1 MPSAAIIPV
10 GEAEQQ
16 EEAQPQPQPQ
26 QQQAHQQ
33 ARPASAAALK
43 TALKQRWQW
52 AASSRRPQRQTLQG
66 APRGSDL
73 DGDAQDGAPRG
84 SDLDGDAQDG
94 APRGSDLE
102 ESAQDGASRG
112 SDLEGSAAM
121 WPFLS
126 SGAAIERVPVIGYLP
141 SPRHDDASGGFVLV
155 LGDSSCLDDAAQ
167 DGAMR
172 SAIGAQDGATRS
184 AIGAGAAAK
193 AKADVAEAAECRFVL
208 TEVLR
213 AALRLD
219 DSSSSSSSA
228 AATATATAST
238 SSSPATA
245 TASVRRATIL
255 GRASALASAV
265 VGTRALPM
273 MFRHA
278 ERLTHAFADRAL
290 SSGGA
295 ADAGA
300 PSLTAAQLGA
310 FHSQSRVWALQRA
323 CVVTG
328 LECTLPLVPP
338 PVWTHADAPV
348 TAPEQLAS
356 LGGVV
361 VTWVVTWR
369 GQPPSSAST
378 GQLLA
383 LGMALGLGASALLA
397 VRGRR
402 RLRTRRRAAGMEAR
416 SV

>member
-1 MPSAAIIPV
+1 MPLAAIIPV

-16 EEAQPQPQPQ
+16 EEAQPQQQPQ
-26 QQQAHQQ
+26 AQQQ

-52 AASSRRPQRQTLQG
+52 AASSRRPQRKTLQG

-73 DGDAQDGAPRG
+73 DGDAQDGAP
-84 SDLDGDAQDG
+84 
-94 APRGSDLE
+94 
-102 ESAQDGASRG
+102 RG

-141 SPRHDDASGGFVLV
+141 SPRHDDASGGFVHIHTASGFVLV
-155 LGDSSCLDDAAQ
+155 LGDSSCLDDDAQ
-167 DGAMR
+167 DGATR

-184 AIGAGAAAK
+184 AIGAGAGAAAK
-193 AKADVAEAAECRFVL
+193 ANAVVAEAAECRFVL

-219 DSSSSSSSA
+219 DSSSSSSAA

-245 TASVRRATIL
+245 TASTRRATIL

-265 VGTRALPM
+265 VGTRALPKV
-273 MFRHA
+273 FRHA

>member
-1 MPSAAIIPV
+1 VPSAAIIPV

-16 EEAQPQPQPQ
+16 QEAPPQQQPQ

-84 SDLDGDAQDG
+84 SDLDENAQYG
-94 APRGSDLE
+94 AP
-102 ESAQDGASRG
+102 RG

-126 SGAAIERVPVIGYLP
+126 SGAALERVPVIGYLP
-141 SPRHDDASGGFVLV
+141 SPRHDDASGGFVHIHTASGGFVLV
-155 LGDSSCLDDAAQ
+155 LGDSSCLDD
-167 DGAMR
+167 D
-172 SAIGAQDGATRS
+172 AQDGATRS
-184 AIGAGAAAK
+184 AIGAGAGAAAK
-193 AKADVAEAAECRFVL
+193 AKAVVAEAAECRFVL

-228 AATATATAST
+228 AAAAAATATATAST
-238 SSSPATA
+238 SSSPAPA
-245 TASVRRATIL
+245 TASTRRATIL
-255 GRASALASAV
+255 GRASALSSAV
-265 VGTRALPM
+265 VGTRALPLV
-273 MFRHA
+273 FRHA

-361 VTWVVTWR
+361 ATWVVTWR

>member
-1 MPSAAIIPV
+1 V
-10 GEAEQQ
+10 
-16 EEAQPQPQPQ
+16 
-26 QQQAHQQ
+26 
-33 ARPASAAALK
+33 
-43 TALKQRWQW
+43 
-52 AASSRRPQRQTLQG
+52 
-66 APRGSDL
+66 
-73 DGDAQDGAPRG
+73 
-84 SDLDGDAQDG
+84 
-94 APRGSDLE
+94 
-102 ESAQDGASRG
+102 
-112 SDLEGSAAM
+112 
-121 WPFLS
+121 
-126 SGAAIERVPVIGYLP
+126 
-141 SPRHDDASGGFVLV
+141 
-155 LGDSSCLDDAAQ
+155 
-167 DGAMR
+167 
-172 SAIGAQDGATRS
+172 
-184 AIGAGAAAK
+184 
-193 AKADVAEAAECRFVL
+193 
-208 TEVLR
+208 
-213 AALRLD
+213 
-219 DSSSSSSSA
+219 
-228 AATATATAST
+228 
-238 SSSPATA
+238 
-245 TASVRRATIL
+245 
-255 GRASALASAV
+255 
-265 VGTRALPM
+265 
-273 MFRHA
+273 FRHA

>member
-1 MPSAAIIPV
+1 
-10 GEAEQQ
+10 
-16 EEAQPQPQPQ
+16 
-26 QQQAHQQ
+26 
-33 ARPASAAALK
+33 
-43 TALKQRWQW
+43 
-52 AASSRRPQRQTLQG
+52 LQG

-84 SDLDGDAQDG
+84 SDLD
-94 APRGSDLE
+94 
-102 ESAQDGASRG
+102 ESAQDGAPRG

-141 SPRHDDASGGFVLV
+141 SPRHDDASGGFVHIHTASGGFILV
-155 LGDSSCLDDAAQ
+155 LGDSSCLDD
-167 DGAMR
+167 D
-172 SAIGAQDGATRS
+172 AQDGATRS
-184 AIGAGAAAK
+184 AIGAGAGAAAK
-193 AKADVAEAAECRFVL
+193 AKAVVAEAAECRFVL

-219 DSSSSSSSA
+219 DSSSSSAAA

-245 TASVRRATIL
+245 TASTRRATIL

-265 VGTRALPM
+265 AGTRALPLV
-273 MFRHA
+273 FRHA

-348 TAPEQLAS
+348 TAPWTHADAPVTAPEQLAS
-356 LGGVV
+356 HGGVV

>member
-1 MPSAAIIPV
+1 VPSAAIIPV

-16 EEAQPQPQPQ
+16 EEAQPQQQPQ
-26 QQQAHQQ
+26 AQQQ

-84 SDLDGDAQDG
+84 SDL
-94 APRGSDLE
+94 
-102 ESAQDGASRG
+102 
-112 SDLEGSAAM
+112 EGSAAM

-141 SPRHDDASGGFVLV
+141 SPRHDDASGGFVHIHTASGGFVLV
-155 LGDSSCLDDAAQ
+155 LGDSSCLDD
-167 DGAMR
+167 D
-172 SAIGAQDGATRS
+172 AQDGATSS
-184 AIGAGAAAK
+184 AIGAGAGAAAK
-193 AKADVAEAAECRFVL
+193 AKVVVAEAAECRFVL

-219 DSSSSSSSA
+219 DSSSSSAAA

-245 TASVRRATIL
+245 TASTRRATIL

-265 VGTRALPM
+265 AGTRALPLV
-273 MFRHA
+273 FRHA

-338 PVWTHADAPV
+338 PVWTHADAPA

>member
-1 MPSAAIIPV
+1 LAAIIPV

-16 EEAQPQPQPQ
+16 EEAQPQQ
-26 QQQAHQQ
+26 QQQAQQQ

-84 SDLDGDAQDG
+84 SDLD
-94 APRGSDLE
+94 
-102 ESAQDGASRG
+102 ESAQDGAPRG

-141 SPRHDDASGGFVLV
+141 SPRRDDASGGFVLV
-155 LGDSSCLDDAAQ
+155 LGDSSCLDDDAQ
-167 DGAMR
+167 HGATS
-172 SAIGAQDGATRS
+172 SAIGA
-184 AIGAGAAAK
+184 GAGAAAK
-193 AKADVAEAAECRFVL
+193 AKAVVAEAAECRFVL

-219 DSSSSSSSA
+219 DSSSSSSSSSA

-245 TASVRRATIL
+245 TASTRRATIL

-265 VGTRALPM
+265 VGTRALPLV
-273 MFRHA
+273 FRHA

>member
-1 MPSAAIIPV
+1 
-10 GEAEQQ
+10 
-16 EEAQPQPQPQ
+16 
-26 QQQAHQQ
+26 
-33 ARPASAAALK
+33 
-43 TALKQRWQW
+43 
-52 AASSRRPQRQTLQG
+52 
-66 APRGSDL
+66 
-73 DGDAQDGAPRG
+73 
-84 SDLDGDAQDG
+84 
-94 APRGSDLE
+94 
-102 ESAQDGASRG
+102 
-112 SDLEGSAAM
+112 M

-141 SPRHDDASGGFVLV
+141 SPRRDDASGGFVHIHTASGFILV
-155 LGDSSCLDDAAQ
+155 LGDSSCLDDDAQ
-167 DGAMR
+167 DGATR

-184 AIGAGAAAK
+184 AIGAGAGAAAK
-193 AKADVAEAAECRFVL
+193 AKAVVAEAAECRFVL

-219 DSSSSSSSA
+219 DSSSSSAAA

-245 TASVRRATIL
+245 TASTRRATIL
-255 GRASALASAV
+255 GRASDSASALASAV
-265 VGTRALPM
+265 VGTRALPNV
-273 MFRHA
+273 FRHA

>member
-1 MPSAAIIPV
+1 M
-10 GEAEQQ
+10 Q
-16 EEAQPQPQPQ
+16 
-26 QQQAHQQ
+26 
-33 ARPASAAALK
+33 
-43 TALKQRWQW
+43 
-52 AASSRRPQRQTLQG
+52 
-66 APRGSDL
+66 
-73 DGDAQDGAPRG
+73 
-84 SDLDGDAQDG
+84 G

-102 ESAQDGASRG
+102 ESAQYSAPSGSDLEGGAQYSALRG
-112 SDLEGSAAM
+112 SDLEGSAAT

-126 SGAAIERVPVIGYLP
+126 SGAALERVPVIGYLP
-141 SPRHDDASGGFVLV
+141 LPRHDDASGGFVLV
-155 LGDSSCLDDAAQ
+155 LGDSSCLDDGAQ
-167 DGAMR
+167 DGATR

-184 AIGAGAAAK
+184 AIGEGAAAK
-193 AKADVAEAAECRFVL
+193 AKAKAEAAECRFVV

-219 DSSSSSSSA
+219 DSSSAAAA
-228 AATATATAST
+228 AATATATTST

-245 TASVRRATIL
+245 TASTRRKSDA
-255 GRASALASAV
+255 ASALVSAV
-265 VGTRALPM
+265 VGTRALPAV
-273 MFRHA
+273 FRHA

-290 SSGGA
+290 SIGGV

-300 PSLTAAQLGA
+300 PSLSAAQLGA

-356 LGGVV
+356 HGGAV

-369 GQPPSSAST
+369 GQRPSSAST

-383 LGMALGLGASALLA
+383 LGMALVLGASALLAQA

>member
-1 MPSAAIIPV
+1 MPLAAIIPV

-16 EEAQPQPQPQ
+16 QEAPPQQQPQ

-33 ARPASAAALK
+33 ARPASAAVLK

-73 DGDAQDGAPRG
+73 DGDAQYGAP
-84 SDLDGDAQDG
+84 
-94 APRGSDLE
+94 
-102 ESAQDGASRG
+102 RG

-126 SGAAIERVPVIGYLP
+126 SGAALERVPVIGYLP
-141 SPRHDDASGGFVLV
+141 SPRHDDASGGFVHIHTASGGFVLV
-155 LGDSSCLDDAAQ
+155 LGDSSCLDD
-167 DGAMR
+167 D
-172 SAIGAQDGATRS
+172 AQDGATRS
-184 AIGAGAAAK
+184 AIGAGAGAAAK
-193 AKADVAEAAECRFVL
+193 AKAVVAEAAECRFVL

-219 DSSSSSSSA
+219 DSSSSSSAA

-238 SSSPATA
+238 SSSPAPA
-245 TASVRRATIL
+245 TASTRRATIL

-265 VGTRALPM
+265 AGTRALPLV
-273 MFRHA
+273 FRHA

-361 VTWVVTWR
+361 ATWVVTWR

-402 RLRTRRRAAGMEAR
+402 RLRTRRRAAGTEAR

>member
-84 SDLDGDAQDG
+84 SDLD
-94 APRGSDLE
+94 
-102 ESAQDGASRG
+102 ESAQDGAPRG

-141 SPRHDDASGGFVLV
+141 SPRHDDASGGFVHIHTASGFILV
-155 LGDSSCLDDAAQ
+155 LGDSSCLDDDAQ
-167 DGAMR
+167 DGATR

-184 AIGAGAAAK
+184 AIGAGAKAK
-193 AKADVAEAAECRFVL
+193 AKAVMAEAAECRFVL

-219 DSSSSSSSA
+219 DSSSSSSAAA

-245 TASVRRATIL
+245 TASTRRATIL

-265 VGTRALPM
+265 AGTRALPLV
-273 MFRHA
+273 FRHA

-356 LGGVV
+356 HGGVE

-397 VRGRR
+397 IRGRR

>member
-1 MPSAAIIPV
+1 
-10 GEAEQQ
+10 
-16 EEAQPQPQPQ
+16 
-26 QQQAHQQ
+26 
-33 ARPASAAALK
+33 
-43 TALKQRWQW
+43 
-52 AASSRRPQRQTLQG
+52 
-66 APRGSDL
+66 
-73 DGDAQDGAPRG
+73 
-84 SDLDGDAQDG
+84 
-94 APRGSDLE
+94 
-102 ESAQDGASRG
+102 
-112 SDLEGSAAM
+112 M

-141 SPRHDDASGGFVLV
+141 SPRHDDASGGFVHIHTASGFILV
-155 LGDSSCLDDAAQ
+155 LGDSSCLDD
-167 DGAMR
+167 D
-172 SAIGAQDGATRS
+172 AQDGATRS
-184 AIGAGAAAK
+184 AIGAGAGAAAK
-193 AKADVAEAAECRFVL
+193 AKAVVAEAAECRFVL

-219 DSSSSSSSA
+219 DSSASSSSAA

-245 TASVRRATIL
+245 TASTRRATIL

-265 VGTRALPM
+265 VGTRALPKV
-273 MFRHA
+273 FRDA

>member
-16 EEAQPQPQPQ
+16 EEAPPQQPQ

-84 SDLDGDAQDG
+84 SDLD
-94 APRGSDLE
+94 
-102 ESAQDGASRG
+102 ESAQDGAPRG

-141 SPRHDDASGGFVLV
+141 SPRHDDASGGFVHIHTASGFVLV
-155 LGDSSCLDDAAQ
+155 LGDSSCLDD
-167 DGAMR
+167 D
-172 SAIGAQDGATRS
+172 AQDGATRS
-184 AIGAGAAAK
+184 AIGAGAGAAAK
-193 AKADVAEAAECRFVL
+193 AKVVVAEAAECRFVL

-219 DSSSSSSSA
+219 DSSSSSSAA

-245 TASVRRATIL
+245 TASTRRATIL

-265 VGTRALPM
+265 VGTRALPKV
-273 MFRHA
+273 FRHA

-361 VTWVVTWR
+361 VTWVATWR

>member
-1 MPSAAIIPV
+1 VPSAAIIPV

-84 SDLDGDAQDG
+84 SDLD
-94 APRGSDLE
+94 
-102 ESAQDGASRG
+102 ESAQDGAPRG

-141 SPRHDDASGGFVLV
+141 SPRHDDASGGFVHIHTASGFILV
-155 LGDSSCLDDAAQ
+155 LGDSSCLDDDAQ
-167 DGAMR
+167 DGATR

-184 AIGAGAAAK
+184 AIGAGAKAK
-193 AKADVAEAAECRFVL
+193 AKAVMAEAAECRFVL

-219 DSSSSSSSA
+219 DSSSSSSAAA

-245 TASVRRATIL
+245 TASTRRATIL

-265 VGTRALPM
+265 AGTRALPLV
-273 MFRHA
+273 FRHA

-356 LGGVV
+356 HGGVE

-397 VRGRR
+397 IRGRR

>member
-16 EEAQPQPQPQ
+16 EEAQPQQQPQ

-73 DGDAQDGAPRG
+73 DGDAQYGAPRG
-84 SDLDGDAQDG
+84 SDLDGSAQDG

-102 ESAQDGASRG
+102 E
-112 SDLEGSAAM
+112 SAAM

-141 SPRHDDASGGFVLV
+141 SPRHDDASGGFVHIHTASGFVLV
-155 LGDSSCLDDAAQ
+155 LGDSSCLDDDAQ
-167 DGAMR
+167 DGATS

-184 AIGAGAAAK
+184 AIGAGAGAAAK
-193 AKADVAEAAECRFVL
+193 AEAVVAEAAECRFVL

-219 DSSSSSSSA
+219 DSSSSSLAA

-245 TASVRRATIL
+245 TASTRRATIL

-265 VGTRALPM
+265 AGTRALPSV
-273 MFRHA
+273 FRHA

>member
-10 GEAEQQ
+10 GEAEQH
-16 EEAQPQPQPQ
+16 EEAPPQQQPQ

-43 TALKQRWQW
+43 TALKQRRQW

-73 DGDAQDGAPRG
+73 DGSAQDGAPRG
-84 SDLDGDAQDG
+84 SDLDENAQYG
-94 APRGSDLE
+94 APRGSDLDE
-102 ESAQDGASRG
+102 NAQYGAPHG

-141 SPRHDDASGGFVLV
+141 SPRRDDASGGFVHIHTASGFILV
-155 LGDSSCLDDAAQ
+155 LGDSSCLDD
-167 DGAMR
+167 D
-172 SAIGAQDGATRS
+172 AQDGATRS

-193 AKADVAEAAECRFVL
+193 AKAVVAEAAECRFVL

-219 DSSSSSSSA
+219 DSSSSSAAA

-245 TASVRRATIL
+245 TASTRRATIL
-255 GRASALASAV
+255 GRASALSSAV
-265 VGTRALPM
+265 VGTRALPLV
-273 MFRHA
+273 FRHA

>member
-16 EEAQPQPQPQ
+16 EEAPPQQQPQ
-26 QQQAHQQ
+26 QQQAHQQQ

-43 TALKQRWQW
+43 TALKQRRQW

-84 SDLDGDAQDG
+84 SDL
-94 APRGSDLE
+94 
-102 ESAQDGASRG
+102 
-112 SDLEGSAAM
+112 EGSAAM

-141 SPRHDDASGGFVLV
+141 SPRRDDASGGFVHIHTASGGFILV
-155 LGDSSCLDDAAQ
+155 LGDSSCLDDDAQ
-167 DGAMR
+167 DGATR

-184 AIGAGAAAK
+184 ALGAGAGAAAK
-193 AKADVAEAAECRFVL
+193 AKAVVAEAAECRFVL

-219 DSSSSSSSA
+219 GSSSSSAAA

-238 SSSPATA
+238 SSSPAPA
-245 TASVRRATIL
+245 TASTRRATIL

-265 VGTRALPM
+265 AGTRALPLV
-273 MFRHA
+273 FRHA

>member
-1 MPSAAIIPV
+1 VPSAAIIPV

-16 EEAQPQPQPQ
+16 EEAQPQQQP
-26 QQQAHQQ
+26 QAHQQ
-33 ARPASAAALK
+33 ARPASAAALQ

-84 SDLDGDAQDG
+84 SDL
-94 APRGSDLE
+94 
-102 ESAQDGASRG
+102 
-112 SDLEGSAAM
+112 EGSAAM

-141 SPRHDDASGGFVLV
+141 SPRHDDASGGFVHIHTASGFILV
-155 LGDSSCLDDAAQ
+155 LGDSSCLDD
-167 DGAMR
+167 D
-172 SAIGAQDGATRS
+172 AQDGATRS
-184 AIGAGAAAK
+184 AIGAGAGAAAK
-193 AKADVAEAAECRFVL
+193 ANAVVAEAAECRFVL

-219 DSSSSSSSA
+219 DSSSSSSAA

-245 TASVRRATIL
+245 TASTRRATIL
-255 GRASALASAV
+255 GRASDSASALASAV
-265 VGTRALPM
+265 VGTRALPKV
-273 MFRHA
+273 FRHA

-361 VTWVVTWR
+361 ATWVVTWR